1 MKPSDSGAKSRAE
14 AARIVNDVIHHGR
27 SLDQVFSLSSFDDR
41 DQALIRALAYGTL
54 RTYLRNKCLID
65 QLLAKPLKKKDSIIY
80 ALLSVGLF
88 ALTDSKRPDYAVV
101 SATVSAADSLGRK
114 HMRGMVNAVL
124 RRFLRERD
132 ELLQKITTVAEAQTL
147 HPQWLVEKFQAD
159 WPKDWQHIVAAGNH
173 QAPMWVRV
181 NESRVVPQEWLKRAA
196 AVGIST
202 QSPVADMPGAVL
214 LEEPCAVS
222 ELPGFSDG
230 DCSVQDIASQLP
242 AYYLQAESGMRVL
255 DACAA
260 PGGKTGHLLEKYP
273 GIELSAVDSASERL
287 ERVEENLER
296 LGLQAAVVC
305 GDARAPELWWD
316 GELFDRILL
325 DAPCSATGVIRRHPD
340 IRFLRRASDIATMA
354 ATQYELLNKLWSLL
368 KPGGFMLYT
377 TCSVLSE
384 ENAEV
389 VQRFLAARSDAEEQ
403 ALPTLAPVTGS
414 NVPVGLQL
422 LPDAFGN
429 DGFYY
434 ALLKRSVD

>member
-14 AARIVNDVIHHGR
+14 AARIVNDVIQHGR
-27 SLDQVFSLSSFDDR
+27 SLDHVFSLSSFDDR
-41 DQALIRALAYGTL
+41 DQALIKALAYGTL
-54 RTYLRNKCLID
+54 RTYLRNKFLID
-65 QLLAKPLKKKDSIIY
+65 ELLAKPLKKKDSIIY

-88 ALTDSKRPDYAVV
+88 ALTESKRPDYAVV
-101 SATVSAADSLGRK
+101 SATVSAVDSLGRK

-132 ELLQKITTVAEAQTL
+132 ELLQKIDKVTEAKTL
-147 HPQWLVEKFQAD
+147 HPQWLIDKFQTD
-159 WPKDWQHIVAAGNH
+159 WPKDWEQIVSAGNH
-173 QAPMWVRV
+173 QAPMWIRV
-181 NESRVVPQEWLKRAA
+181 NESRVAAQEWVTRADVA
-196 AVGIST
+196 GIST
-202 QSPVADMPGAVL
+202 QSPIPDIPGAVL
-214 LEEPCAVS
+214 LDEPCPVS

-273 GIELSAVDSASERL
+273 GIDLVAVDSASQRL

-296 LGLQAAVVC
+296 LGLQATVVC
-305 GDARAPELWWD
+305 GDALTPDKWWD

-340 IRFLRRASDIATMA
+340 IRFLRRASDIATLA
-354 ATQYELLNKLWSLL
+354 ATQHELLNKLWALL
-368 KPGGFMLYT
+368 KPGGLMLYT
-377 TCSVLSE
+377 TCSVLHE
-384 ENAEV
+384 ENSEV
-389 VQRFLAARSDAEEQ
+389 VRNFVAARSDAEEQ
-403 ALPTLAPVTGS
+403 ALPALATVTVS
-414 NVPVGLQL
+414 DVPVGQQL

-434 ALLKRSVD
+434 ALLKRSAD